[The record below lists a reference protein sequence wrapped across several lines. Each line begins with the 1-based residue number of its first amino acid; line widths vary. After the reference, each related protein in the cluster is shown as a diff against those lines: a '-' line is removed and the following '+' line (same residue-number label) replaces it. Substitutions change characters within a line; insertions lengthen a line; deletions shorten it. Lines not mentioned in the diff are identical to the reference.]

1 MVISFNPLDFGKVIR
16 ITELINETLYILQNK
31 DNLLVQILK
40 SENQNSIEIFKQG
53 DSLIK
58 FTDIKLDKNKFIRII
73 DNKKILFWK

>member
-73 DNKKILFWK
+73 DNKKILF